1 MSSTVVS
8 SFPDDDNETIRN
20 NLFLGVWEV
29 AFSPNVT
36 VCERPVVTLAVASLL
51 NISPDLTLVSDPKR
65 SVPSLKT
72 SSSASAVD
80 GDVAMA
86 QCLLSTWRNSISSP
100 MEESLF
106 FGATNTPN
114 KIESQVLISSWV
126 DYATKVNQQAA
137 IIQTLEKALTDRTYL
152 VGHALT
158 LADLVMYKCIGWQQ
172 QVVAATAANTN
183 VQRWS
188 AMIHSHPAVVEA
200 TSLAIGVAG
209 NDEYQSYEM
218 DKLVDGMNALV
229 GASCGSVCT
238 RFPPEPSGFL
248 HIGHAKATLLNDY
261 YATRYRG
268 KLIVRFDDTNPSK
281 EKEEYQSSILNDLN
295 TLLVKPNVVTLTSDY
310 FSVMMDAAKTL
321 IHKGLAYMDN
331 SPQDVMQAERM
342 QKKESK
348 HRTMSKEDSL
358 KYFEIMCRGT
368 EEGSSQWCLRAKIDM
383 TSDNGTLRDPV
394 IYRQNLTPH
403 LNSGTTY
410 KAYPTYD
417 LACPIVDSIEGVSH
431 ALRTTEYNDR
441 DAQYRWFQ
449 HALQLRRVRIHSFA
463 RMNFRY
469 TELSKRKL
477 AWFVEQ
483 GLVSGWDDARFPTIQ
498 GVLRRGVHVDAL
510 RQFILKQ
517 GASRRVVNMEWSKFW
532 AENKNA
538 IDGSAKRFM
547 AIDATNHVLLTVATP
562 NPLLL
567 LDNSFLTTDY
577 HPKNASLGKRCIR
590 IASQVLLEPMDVED
604 IVVGEF
610 IVLMRWGV
618 VQITAIRREDGQQQQ
633 QLEGEFIPNG
643 DLKAAKKKLSWI
655 ANVKENTPTRIFEFD
670 NLILKEKLEENDK
683 FQDFVNPNTCAET
696 SVIGDAGLKTLQQNE
711 IIQLERRGYFRVDRP
726 YVSPDKPLILFT
738 IPDGKMR
745 AMSGL
750 AGKLAHR

>member
-1 MSSTVVS
+1 MSSTILVS
-8 SFPDDDNETIRN
+8 SFSEVDNNVTIRN
-20 NLFLGVWEV
+20 NMFLGVWEV
-29 AFSPNVT
+29 AFSPNLPLW
-36 VCERPVVTLAVASLL
+36 ERPVVTLAVASLL

-72 SSSASAVD
+72 SSTPVVD

-86 QCLLSTWRNSISSP
+86 QLLLSTWKSNSSSP
-100 MEESLF
+100 MAESLF
-106 FGATNTPN
+106 FGATSTTTTTTND
-114 KIESQVLISSWV
+114 SQVLIASWV
-126 DYATKVNQQAA
+126 DYATKVNEKAA
-137 IIQTLEKALTDRTYL
+137 IIQTLEKALKDRTYL
-152 VGHALT
+152 VGDALT

-172 QVVAATAANTN
+172 FIAANTTAN
-183 VQRWS
+183 THVQRWS
-188 AMIHSHPAVVEA
+188 AMIKSHPAVVEA

-295 TLLVKPNVVTLTSDY
+295 TLLVKPKVVTLTSDY
-310 FSVMMDAAKTL
+310 FSVMMEAAKTL
-321 IHKGLAYMDN
+321 IHKGLAYMDD

-358 KYFEIMCRGT
+358 MYFEIMCRGT

-383 TSDNGTLRDPV
+383 ASDNGTLRDPV

-417 LACPIVDSIEGVSH
+417 LACPIVDSIEGVTH

-562 NPLLL
+562 TLLI
-567 LDNSFLTTDY
+567 DNSFLTTDY

-590 IASQVLLEPMDVED
+590 IASQVLLESMDVED

-633 QLEGEFIPNG
+633 LEGEFIPNG

-655 ANVKENTPTRIFEFD
+655 ANVKENTPTQIFEFD

-738 IPDGKMR
+738 LPDGKMR

-750 AGKLAHR
+750 VGKLAHR